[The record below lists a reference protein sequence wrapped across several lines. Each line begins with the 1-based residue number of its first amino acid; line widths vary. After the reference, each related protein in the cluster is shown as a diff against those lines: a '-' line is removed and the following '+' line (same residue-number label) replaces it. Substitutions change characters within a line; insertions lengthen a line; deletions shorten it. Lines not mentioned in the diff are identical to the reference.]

1 MIWMIQQI
9 SIYILC
15 YLFICLLIGSI
26 LFLIWKMLCK
36 KMEEKG
42 FVRLNYGLLKIVILF
57 FLIPF
62 PIVILRTVLWDG
74 ITFLVNDR
82 IGNFAICMV
91 GIWGIGFG
99 ISIWRSKCK
108 ERVFLDICQSGKTCG
123 EWISKQAAELM
134 EKFEIHNSVSVEYNP
149 FVQTP
154 MVYGIRNPKVLLPTE
169 EYTTDQLKII
179 LLHELTHI
187 KHKDIFWKLLCR
199 MILLIYWFYPLKR
212 QIFKAVN
219 EWSEVYCDFSVINE
233 TGSKKG
239 YFKTIYDIMIHQF
252 QFQEYICAGI
262 GECNLERR
270 ILIAKNIRRM
280 NTEKWII
287 GFILSMCFI
296 LFGGISVVTAMES
309 MQLGYRILDRN
320 TTEEI
325 VVDGTPEVMNL
336 VVHKRY
342 GYDPR
347 IFHTKYLE
355 DDGSIYGVDFL
366 KKKERVQTKWIYL
379 KKGQKVFFK
388 VFDMTD
394 KDANK
399 RKLEAGIRDFS
410 NNIKYV
416 NRSEEIDYKFSIEKS
431 GKYQCFVSNYNDQN
445 IELLGEIEILER

>member
-1 MIWMIQQI
+1 
-9 SIYILC
+9 
-15 YLFICLLIGSI
+15 
-26 LFLIWKMLCK
+26 
-36 KMEEKG
+36 
-42 FVRLNYGLLKIVILF
+42 
-57 FLIPF
+57 
-62 PIVILRTVLWDG
+62 
-74 ITFLVNDR
+74 
-82 IGNFAICMV
+82 MV

-134 EKFEIHNSVSVEYNP
+134 EKFE
-149 FVQTP
+149 
-154 MVYGIRNPKVLLPTE
+154 
-169 EYTTDQLKII
+169 
-179 LLHELTHI
+179 
-187 KHKDIFWKLLCR
+187 
-199 MILLIYWFYPLKR
+199 
-212 QIFKAVN
+212 
-219 EWSEVYCDFSVINE
+219 
-233 TGSKKG
+233 KG

-270 ILIAKNIRRM
+270 ILIANNIRRM

-431 GKYQCFVSNYNDQN
+431 GKYQKLHDRDNNEFEISRIKYLQSSDAIYNIDK
-445 IELLGEIEILER
+445 IEAKERLETKWIYLRKGQKVFFQMYAYDTTNKSTKNRKLHAGIIDYSKHIKYVENNEEIAYIFKIPKNGKYRCYVYNCSDF